1 MESRSRSAACAALVA
16 GMLVG
21 MQPAIAG
28 ELSYGAYVGMGHTD
42 NIERVNDDEQ
52 AESIASIGAQLSLEH
67 ESRRLTTSITSRLEY
82 REYLDNTFDSEVI
95 GNLVGNALFDI
106 VEERL
111 TWTIE
116 DTFGQSTVNQ
126 FAPVTP
132 GNRENV
138 NYLSTGPDLTLPFL
152 SRNSFIVRG
161 RLADVN
167 YESSNLGNQRIR
179 GELAL
184 KRDLSEASNA
194 SINATSEQ
202 VDFEDDAQ
210 FIDYDR
216 NEGFLNYNAN
226 TARTNLSIDGGITE
240 IRSQGEKQ
248 DTWLGRIAF
257 TRHVSSAATLSFE
270 VGHDF
275 SDAGTIFVEL
285 ESLLQPGSTD
295 PVPVQQT
302 ATPFENT
309 YALLRGE
316 FSGRRTDVRL
326 QAGYN
331 DEKYQDQSTFDR
343 ARLTLLLTLER
354 DLSSVISAH
363 VGGNYSRQ
371 DYDTLG
377 RTFADMTATLG
388 MRWNFG
394 RASYVSLDYQ
404 YLDRSDDLNTAEY
417 SANEVWL
424 RVAYLVGEGVTG
436 GKTPGSP

>member
-1 MESRSRSAACAALVA
+1 MECRSRPAACAALVA
-16 GMLVG
+16 GMLAG

-42 NIERVNDDEQ
+42 NIERVNDDKQ
-52 AESIASIGAQLSLEH
+52 AETIASIGAQLSLEH
-67 ESRRLTTSITSRLEY
+67 ESRRLTSSITSRLEY
-82 REYLDNTFDSEVI
+82 RDYLDNTFDSEVI

-152 SRNSFIVRG
+152 TRNSFIVRG

-226 TARTNLSIDGGITE
+226 TARTNFSIDGGITE
-240 IRSQGEKQ
+240 IRSQGENQ

-257 TRHVSSAATLSFE
+257 TRHVSSSATLTFE

-309 YALLRGE
+309 YGLLRGE
-316 FSGRRTDVRL
+316 FSGRRTEVRL

-363 VGGNYSRQ
+363 IGGNYSRQ
-371 DYDTLG
+371 DYETLG

-404 YLDRSDDLNTAEY
+404 YLDRSDDLSTAEY

-436 GKTPGSP
+436 GKTSGSP

>member
-16 GMLVG
+16 GMLAG

>member
-1 MESRSRSAACAALVA
+1 
-16 GMLVG
+16 
-21 MQPAIAG
+21 
-28 ELSYGAYVGMGHTD
+28 
-42 NIERVNDDEQ
+42 
-52 AESIASIGAQLSLEH
+52 
-67 ESRRLTTSITSRLEY
+67 
-82 REYLDNTFDSEVI
+82 
-95 GNLVGNALFDI
+95 
-106 VEERL
+106 
-111 TWTIE
+111 
-116 DTFGQSTVNQ
+116 
-126 FAPVTP
+126 
-132 GNRENV
+132 
-138 NYLSTGPDLTLPFL
+138 
-152 SRNSFIVRG
+152 
-161 RLADVN
+161 
-167 YESSNLGNQRIR
+167 
-179 GELAL
+179 
-184 KRDLSEASNA
+184 
-194 SINATSEQ
+194 

-226 TARTNLSIDGGITE
+226 SARTNLSIDGGITE
-240 IRSQGEKQ
+240 IRSQGENQ

-257 TRHVSSAATLSFE
+257 TRHVSSSATLTFE

-309 YALLRGE
+309 YGLLRGE
-316 FSGRRTDVRL
+316 FSGRRTEVRL

-363 VGGNYSRQ
+363 IGGNYSRQ
-371 DYDTLG
+371 DYETLG

-404 YLDRSDDLNTAEY
+404 YLDRSDDLSTAEY

-436 GKTPGSP
+436 GKTSGSP

>member
-1 MESRSRSAACAALVA
+1 MECRSRPAACAALVA
-16 GMLVG
+16 GMLAG

-42 NIERVNDDEQ
+42 NIERVNDDKQ
-52 AESIASIGAQLSLEH
+52 AETIASIGAQLSLEH
-67 ESRRLTTSITSRLEY
+67 ESRRLTSSITSRLEY
-82 REYLDNTFDSEVI
+82 RDYLDNTFDSEVI

-152 SRNSFIVRG
+152 TRNRFIVRG

-202 VDFEDDAQ
+202 VDFEDDTQ

-226 TARTNLSIDGGITE
+226 SARTNLSIDGGITE
-240 IRSQGEKQ
+240 IRSQGENQ

-257 TRHVSSAATLSFE
+257 TRHVSSSATLTFE

-309 YALLRGE
+309 YGLLRGE
-316 FSGRRTDVRL
+316 FSGRRTEVRL

-363 VGGNYSRQ
+363 IGGNYSRQ
-371 DYDTLG
+371 DYETLG

-404 YLDRSDDLNTAEY
+404 YLDRSDDLSTAEY

-436 GKTPGSP
+436 GKTSGSP

>member
-363 VGGNYSRQ
+363 IGGNYSRQ
-371 DYDTLG
+371 DYETLG

-404 YLDRSDDLNTAEY
+404 YLDRSDDLSTAEY

-436 GKTPGSP
+436 GKTSGSP

>member
-1 MESRSRSAACAALVA
+1 MESRSRSAACAALVT

-21 MQPAIAG
+21 MPPAIAG

-42 NIERVNDDEQ
+42 NIERVNDDKQ

-82 REYLDNTFDSEVI
+82 RDYLDNTFDSEVI

-152 SRNSFIVRG
+152 SRNKLVIRG

-184 KRDLSEASNA
+184 QRDLSEASNA

-202 VDFEDDAQ
+202 VDFEDDTQ

-216 NEGFLNYNAN
+216 NEGFLNYSAN
-226 TARTNLSIDGGITE
+226 SARTNLSIDGGITE

-257 TRHVSSAATLSFE
+257 TRHVSSAATLTFE

-309 YALLRGE
+309 YGLLRGE
-316 FSGRRTDVRL
+316 FSGRRTEVRL

-343 ARLTLLLTLER
+343 TRLTLLLTLER

-404 YLDRSDDLNTAEY
+404 YLDRSDDLSTAEY

-436 GKTPGSP
+436 GKTSGSP

>member
-1 MESRSRSAACAALVA
+1 MESRSRSAACAALVT

-21 MQPAIAG
+21 MPPAIAG

-42 NIERVNDDEQ
+42 NIERVNDDKQ

-82 REYLDNTFDSEVI
+82 RDYLDNTFDSEVI

-152 SRNSFIVRG
+152 SRNKLVVRG

-184 KRDLSEASNA
+184 QRDLSEASNA

-202 VDFEDDAQ
+202 VDFEDDTQ

-216 NEGFLNYNAN
+216 NEGFLNYSAN
-226 TARTNLSIDGGITE
+226 SARTNLSIDGGITE

-257 TRHVSSAATLSFE
+257 TRHVSSAATLTFE

-309 YALLRGE
+309 YGLLRGE
-316 FSGRRTDVRL
+316 FSGRRTEVRL

-343 ARLTLLLTLER
+343 TRLTLLLTLER

-404 YLDRSDDLNTAEY
+404 YLDRSDDLSTAEY

-436 GKTPGSP
+436 GKTSGSP

>member
-1 MESRSRSAACAALVA
+1 M
-16 GMLVG
+16 
-21 MQPAIAG
+21 
-28 ELSYGAYVGMGHTD
+28 
-42 NIERVNDDEQ
+42 
-52 AESIASIGAQLSLEH
+52 
-67 ESRRLTTSITSRLEY
+67 
-82 REYLDNTFDSEVI
+82 
-95 GNLVGNALFDI
+95 
-106 VEERL
+106 
-111 TWTIE
+111 
-116 DTFGQSTVNQ
+116 
-126 FAPVTP
+126 
-132 GNRENV
+132 
-138 NYLSTGPDLTLPFL
+138 
-152 SRNSFIVRG
+152 
-161 RLADVN
+161 N

-226 TARTNLSIDGGITE
+226 SARTNLSIDARRHRNPLARREAGHLAGSHL
-240 IRSQGEKQ
+240 RSHAMC
-248 DTWLGRIAF
+248 L
-257 TRHVSSAATLSFE
+257 HAATLSFE

-309 YALLRGE
+309 YGLLRGE
-316 FSGRRTDVRL
+316 FSGRRTEVRL

-404 YLDRSDDLNTAEY
+404 YLDRSDDLSTAEY

>member
-95 GNLVGNALFDI
+95 GNLVGNALLDI